1 MDSCLQVLHDTHYS
15 YDIGIPLKI
24 LLTFSQNFNFKD
36 NDMMYNCRV
45 GYYRKFG
52 AIYLVGVGA
61 EADAAI
67 QWKLKNGVHSPSST
81 ATT

>member
-52 AIYLVGVGA
+52 AIYLVGA
-61 EADAAI
+61 EAGGAFDFSI
-67 QWKLKNGVHSPSST
+67 ST
-81 ATT
+81 GW